1 MRKNGFFAMMDRMK
15 YITRWGLMRN
25 TRPESLSEHC
35 FETAVLAH
43 GLAVIGRDVFFDD
56 IDPDKAASCALFHD
70 ASEILTGDMPTPLK
84 YAGSSIKKAYKSLE
98 REAERELLTMLPS
111 ELEPEYRRLFEM
123 EESES
128 AVYRYVK
135 AADKLSAYIKCLEE
149 RKSGSREFLIA
160 EKQTLKAVR
169 DMGLPAADYFIENL
183 LSAYELTL
191 DELRITEE

>member
-1 MRKNGFFAMMDRMK
+1 
-15 YITRWGLMRN
+15 
-25 TRPESLSEHC
+25 
-35 FETAVLAH
+35 
-43 GLAVIGRDVFFDD
+43 
-56 IDPDKAASCALFHD
+56 
-70 ASEILTGDMPTPLK
+70 
-84 YAGSSIKKAYKSLE
+84 
-98 REAERELLTMLPS
+98 
-111 ELEPEYRRLFEM
+111 M

>member
-70 ASEILTGDMPTPLK
+70 ASEILTGDMPTPVK

-111 ELEPEYRRLFEM
+111 ELEPE
-123 EESES
+123 
-128 AVYRYVK
+128 
-135 AADKLSAYIKCLEE
+135 
-149 RKSGSREFLIA
+149 
-160 EKQTLKAVR
+160 
-169 DMGLPAADYFIENL
+169 
-183 LSAYELTL
+183 
-191 DELRITEE
+191 